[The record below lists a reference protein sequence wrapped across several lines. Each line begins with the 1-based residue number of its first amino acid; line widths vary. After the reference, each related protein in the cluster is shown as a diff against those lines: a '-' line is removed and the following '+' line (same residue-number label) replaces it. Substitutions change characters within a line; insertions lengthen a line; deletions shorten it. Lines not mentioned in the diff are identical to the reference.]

1 MLFGNQP
8 FLADMT
14 EAAIR
19 DGSPVAAGMRARFK
33 ARADRL
39 ATRLESDTPLRVHRP
54 EAGMFALIDVS
65 ALGMGGDAYAHDLL
79 ERTGV
84 ALMPGASFGATLDGW
99 VRVALTVGDDAF
111 DQAVARIRSH
121 AETRCNHSV

>member
-1 MLFGNQP
+1 
-8 FLADMT
+8 
-14 EAAIR
+14 
-19 DGSPVAAGMRARFK
+19 
-33 ARADRL
+33 
-39 ATRLESDTPLRVHRP
+39 
-54 EAGMFALIDVS
+54 MFALIDVT
-65 ALGMGGDAYAHDLL
+65 ATGMDGDAYAHDLL

-121 AETRCNHSV
+121 AETRCNHTV